1 MPTGDARDQ
10 LKLSIK
16 LLKEIYDGAFFEPH
30 VTLLSSF
37 LGEEKILIEKTKKI
51 SKNISPFMITLNG
64 FSYSKEFFESLFL
77 KVQLD
82 QHLRL
87 VRKAC
92 CEEFRIIEHN
102 YFPHLSLIYG
112 DFSVAKKKKMMS
124 RIGVFPKYFFVNK
137 IFLVHNDEIQLRW
150 KIIKEFPLK

>member
-64 FSYSKEFFESLFL
+64 FSL
-77 KVQLD
+77 
-82 QHLRL
+82 
-87 VRKAC
+87 
-92 CEEFRIIEHN
+92 
-102 YFPHLSLIYG
+102 
-112 DFSVAKKKKMMS
+112 
-124 RIGVFPKYFFVNK
+124 
-137 IFLVHNDEIQLRW
+137 
-150 KIIKEFPLK
+150 